1 MPCSYKSYENFSA
14 INNIYFNI
22 KPAGRKNSADNE
34 GRINPK
40 TIAAN
45 SEISKNGKS
54 HNTNIL
60 LTGAIKETVP
70 KLYKSIGAVM
80 ICADIV
86 TQVVLIIKTQ
96 GALWVEKLFF
106 NFLNINIFSNILF
119 IFG

>member
-34 GRINPK
+34 GKINPK

-45 SEISKNGKS
+45 SEIIKNGKS
-54 HNTNIL
+54 HNTNKL

-70 KLYKSIGAVM
+70 KLYKSMGAVI
-80 ICADIV
+80 ICADKVMKIV
-86 TQVVLIIKTQ
+86 LTIKT
-96 GALWVEKLFF
+96 EKIFF
-106 NFLNINIFSNILF
+106 VFLTIDIF
-119 IFG
+119 